1 MCILT
6 SPILKLMDF
15 TKTQKHKYLENETL
29 FVLQIKKMVNY
40 TSGAFLWREILL

>member
-1 MCILT
+1 MCTLT
-6 SPILKLMDF
+6 SPILKFMDF
-15 TKTQKHKYLENETL
+15 TKTQKPKYLENETL